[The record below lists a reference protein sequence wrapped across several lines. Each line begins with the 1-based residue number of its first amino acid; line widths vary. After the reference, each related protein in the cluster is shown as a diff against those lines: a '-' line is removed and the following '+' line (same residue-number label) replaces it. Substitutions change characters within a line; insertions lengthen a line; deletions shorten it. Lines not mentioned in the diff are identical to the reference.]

1 MIIIIIIAV
10 NKTLCRFTI
19 DATMRTIIVLDW
31 QMVTTKINQAV
42 DIVIVGA
49 GPAGVGCGIV
59 LKELGI
65 ENFTIL
71 ERHQVGASFILWPE
85 EMRFITPS
93 FPSHGFGLLDLN
105 AITRKTSPAL
115 AFGQEHLTGQ
125 QYAVYLKT
133 VADYFEL
140 PVQTETEVKEVT
152 PLSEGGFQVETSQGR
167 VQSKFVIW
175 AAGEYQYPN
184 LNPFPGA
191 EYCWHNSQIRSW
203 KDIEGE
209 ELIVIGGY
217 ESGMDAASNLIALGK
232 KVGVIDPAEPWNN
245 NHPDPSISLSPYSL
259 QRLEFVE
266 RTGRLQLLGN
276 TTVKEVEKIGDG
288 YAIYTDSQKYFT
300 SHPPILCT
308 GFDTS
313 LKQIASLFDWSNGYV
328 ALNENDESTLTPG
341 LFVVGP
347 SVQHGNLVLCFI
359 YKFRQ
364 RFAVV
369 ASAIE
374 SKIRCQR
381 QSRNVWE
388 LIRLP

>member
-85 EMRFITPS
+85 KMRFITPS

-152 PLSEGGFQVETSQGR
+152 PLSEGKGDFRWKLLKVEFS
-167 VQSKFVIW
+167 
-175 AAGEYQYPN
+175 PN
-184 LNPFPGA
+184 LSFGQQENINIRISIPFPVPSIVGI
-191 EYCWHNSQIRSW
+191 IRKS
-203 KDIEGE
+203 
-209 ELIVIGGY
+209 V
-217 ESGMDAASNLIALGK
+217 LGK
-232 KVGVIDPAEPWNN
+232 I
-245 NHPDPSISLSPYSL
+245 
-259 QRLEFVE
+259 
-266 RTGRLQLLGN
+266 
-276 TTVKEVEKIGDG
+276 
-288 YAIYTDSQKYFT
+288 
-300 SHPPILCT
+300 
-308 GFDTS
+308 
-313 LKQIASLFDWSNGYV
+313 
-328 ALNENDESTLTPG
+328 
-341 LFVVGP
+341 
-347 SVQHGNLVLCFI
+347 
-359 YKFRQ
+359 
-364 RFAVV
+364 
-369 ASAIE
+369 
-374 SKIRCQR
+374 
-381 QSRNVWE
+381 
-388 LIRLP
+388 